1 MVIASTMQFTTG
13 FSTLAASW
21 GRAPW
26 VFEPGAVDLSPVD
39 THMAAIERLV
49 RGMDESVLRVRLPG
63 QGPQSGSPQRVALR
77 DVHDIADLLAQ
88 PGVLHLQANEVQL
101 YDSSWAEV
109 ARRFRARVEA
119 DVPEVRDPSTRVSL
133 GLFVSSGGATAPYH
147 ADTEHNVL
155 VQIHG
160 NKKMHM
166 FPPDEQTFPSAAR
179 ESRSE
184 PVCAG
189 QLSGGV
195 RAASSGRGT
204 GARHGAVPPTH
215 EPPLGRYR
223 LQRPVIVTGGQL
235 RHSQHRSP
243 DVATQGQS
251 PPAAP
256 GHRGTGRRHASDAG
270 QRQSRFRA
278 RGARVGPA
286 RARLSRTQRRCAT
299 LS

>member
-13 FSTLAASW
+13 FSTLTASW

-26 VFEPGAVDLSPVD
+26 VFEPGAVDLSLVD

-49 RGMDESVLRVRLPG
+49 RSLGESALHVRLPG

-77 DVHDIADLLAQ
+77 EVPDIAALLAQ
-88 PGVLHLQANEVQL
+88 PGALHLLANDVQL
-101 YDSSWAEV
+101 HDAGWAEV

-147 ADTEHNVL
+147 ADAEHNVL

-179 ESRSE
+179 ESLAAVDQHVLDNYRAEFEQRAVVVELVPGTALYHPPMS
-184 PVCAG
+184 PHWVDTGSTGPSLSLAVSFVTPSVDRLLLLHRINRRLRRLGIAAQTAG
-189 QLSGGV
+189 SQPALDDAKV
-195 RAASSGRGT
+195 A
-204 GARHGAVPPTH
+204 
-215 EPPLGRYR
+215 LGR
-223 LQRPVIVTGGQL
+223 
-235 RHSQHRSP
+235 
-243 DVATQGQS
+243 VARTLVRCV
-251 PPAAP
+251 
-256 GHRGTGRRHASDAG
+256 RG
-270 QRQSRFRA
+270 
-278 RGARVGPA
+278 
-286 RARLSRTQRRCAT
+286 
-299 LS
+299 